1 VWLARCF
8 PTRGTNHI
16 FGGIQLIQP
25 LANRVLIK
33 PDPPPDETASGLII
47 PDNAHASKDF
57 EMSGTVIAKGT
68 GPASAHRVR
77 EAMIARFHKVV
88 DDVVVDGWRDA
99 LLIRRQIH
107 RELNEMAAIN
117 LSEIA
122 VGDHVAFPY
131 TAGTVLIVDG
141 ERHLLMN
148 EDQIVAI
155 LEPARTDNE
164 IAEEM
169 HRKRSEEVRFT
180 RMLSGWPEYQPDV
193 AGRQV

>member
-1 VWLARCF
+1 V
-8 PTRGTNHI
+8 
-16 FGGIQLIQP
+16 IQP

-57 EMSGTVIAKGT
+57 EMSGTVIA
-68 GPASAHRVR
+68 SAHRVR
-77 EAMIARFHKVV
+77 EAMIARFQKLLDNFPQVLMSEPLQREARAVV
-88 DDVVVDGWRDA
+88 A
-99 LLIRRQIH
+99 LLRVGVRNLGE
-107 RELNEMAAIN
+107 ELSD

-155 LEPARTDNE
+155 LDR
-164 IAEEM
+164 
-169 HRKRSEEVRFT
+169 EV
-180 RMLSGWPEYQPDV
+180 
-193 AGRQV
+193 AA